1 MKYVLP
7 LAALAVLLTSDVIHA
22 QNAASP
28 ISADKRGDS
37 NNECSHRGDLDSLY
51 CDENRDL
58 VAEPPKDAAKWRDPS
73 TIVFAYTPIEDPAV
87 YQNVFKHFTEYFAAC
102 TSKKVV
108 YFNVQNNAAQIEAMR
123 AGRLHVSGLSSGQ
136 TGFAVNLA
144 GAVPFAIKGSERGPR
159 SYQQVVIVKRD
170 SPFQKL
176 SDLKGK
182 KVAHV
187 SPSSNSGHL
196 APLVLFPKE
205 GITPG
210 KDYNIVFS
218 GKHDQSLA
226 GVLKGDYD
234 AAPITSDLIERWVLR
249 GNMKADDVRVIYRSQ
264 NFPTTSFAHAH
275 DLNPALATKIKQC
288 FFDYRFPPEMKKEFL
303 GEDRFVPVDYKRDW
317 DIVREI
323 TKASGASYTR
333 NQFDRE
339 NKPAP

>member
-1 MKYVLP
+1 MTYRFFFFVVAAGI
-7 LAALAVLLTSDVIHA
+7 LACERSAA
-22 QNAASP
+22 QN
-28 ISADKRGDS
+28 GDACA
-37 NNECSHRGDLDSLY
+37 NRGDLDTIY
-51 CDENRDL
+51 CDDNRDL
-58 VAEPPKDAAKWRDPS
+58 VADPPKDPAKWRDPS
-73 TIVFAYTPIEDPAV
+73 TLVFAYTPIEDPV
-87 YQNVFKHFTEYFAAC
+87 IYQNAFKHFTEYLGAC
-102 TSKKVV
+102 TGKKII

-159 SYQQVVIVKRD
+159 SYQQVVVVKRD

-176 SDLKGK
+176 ADLKGK

-210 KDYNIVFS
+210 KDYSIVFS

-234 AAPITSDLIERWVLR
+234 AAPITSDLIERWVGR
-249 GNMKADDVRVIYRSQ
+249 GQMKADDVRIIYRSRD
-264 NFPTTSFAHAH
+264 FPTTSFAHAY
-275 DLNPALATKIKQC
+275 DLNPALAIKIRQC
-288 FFDYRFPPEMKKEFL
+288 FFDYRFSPEMKKEFL
-303 GEDRFVPVDYKRDW
+303 GEDRFVPVDYQRDW

-339 NKPAP
+339 NKVAQ

>member
-1 MKYVLP
+1 MKHASLFTVATV
-7 LAALAVLLTSDVIHA
+7 AALASVCAYA
-22 QNAASP
+22 QANQA
-28 ISADKRGDS
+28 
-37 NNECSHRGDLDSLY
+37 CTHRGDLDPLY

-58 VAEPPKDAAKWRDPS
+58 VAELPKDSAKWRDPS
-73 TIVFAYTPIEDPAV
+73 TLVFAYTPIEDPAV
-87 YQNVFKHFTEYFAAC
+87 YQNIFKHFTEYLGAC
-102 TSKKVV
+102 TNKKIV

-123 AGRLHVSGLSSGQ
+123 SGRLHVSGLSSGQ

-170 SPFQKL
+170 SPFQTL

-210 KDYNIVFS
+210 KDYNILFS

-249 GNMKADDVRVIYRSQ
+249 GNMKAEDVRIIYRSQ

-317 DIVREI
+317 NIVREI

>member
-1 MKYVLP
+1 MKNALLFIV
-7 LAALAVLLTSDVIHA
+7 AAAFAMFGARADA
-22 QNAASP
+22 QASG
-28 ISADKRGDS
+28 A
-37 NNECSHRGDLDSLY
+37 CSHHGDLDPLY

-58 VAEPPKDAAKWRDPS
+58 AADPPKDPVKWRDPS
-73 TIVFAYTPIEDPAV
+73 TLVFAYTPIEDPAV
-87 YQNVFKHFTEYFAAC
+87 YQNIFKHFTEHLGAC
-102 TSKKVV
+102 TGKKIV

-123 AGRLHVSGLSSGQ
+123 SGRLHVSGLASGQ

-210 KDYNIVFS
+210 KDYQILFS

-234 AAPITSDLIERWVLR
+234 AAPITSDLIDRWVLR
-249 GNMKADDVRVIYRSQ
+249 GNMKADDVRIIYRSQ

-275 DLNPALATKIKQC
+275 DLNPTLATKIKQC

-303 GEDRFVPVDYKRDW
+303 GEDRFVTIDYKRDW
-317 DIVREI
+317 EIVREI

-333 NQFDRE
+333 NQFDKE